1 MACNSLVEMNLGT
14 LHSWQMHADA
24 TSQVPHVWDVMKY
37 WPFQCWQTAAQNT
50 GLPICVQTC
59 KQTKRKSL
67 IESLPRSGTRPLT
80 CPGGALETAQPR
92 SPPSSMLPVRPR
104 AGLLTLQL
112 MEFRVSRWGAGLT
125 FNSPHPCPSLPM
137 SSNLAPYFRIMM
149 GSFPPWTALPPMS
162 KCPRLRLKG
171 VNPRT
176 TDPSKNREGTEG
188 SNRST

>member
-1 MACNSLVEMNLGT
+1 MQLSGRDEPWHTEQLANACKFGFTGSPCLGCYEVLTFPMLTNSCAE
-14 LHSWQMHADA
+14 HWSA
-24 TSQVPHVWDVMKY
+24 
-37 WPFQCWQTAAQNT
+37 
-50 GLPICVQTC
+50 ICVQTC
-59 KQTKRKSL
+59 KHTKMKSL

-92 SPPSSMLPVRPR
+92 SPPSSMLPARQRV
-104 AGLLTLQL
+104 GLLTLQL
-112 MEFRVSRWGAGLT
+112 MEFRVSRWGAGLK